1 MLANAEEIHADPVGQ
16 LGFGDDVAED
26 VCLRLESTFGVRG
39 DVAEGIQAE
48 LDICHVEVTGG
59 SKTGFPSGK
68 DGKKRNSSS

>member
-1 MLANAEEIHADPVGQ
+1 
-16 LGFGDDVAED
+16 